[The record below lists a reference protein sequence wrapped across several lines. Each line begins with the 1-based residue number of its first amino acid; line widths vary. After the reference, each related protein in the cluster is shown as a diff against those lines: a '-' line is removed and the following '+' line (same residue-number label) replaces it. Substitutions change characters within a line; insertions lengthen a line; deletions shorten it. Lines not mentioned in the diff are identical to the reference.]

1 MNLATQIALACDG
14 MLIHA
19 SLLGHAI
26 EANGFASADSYEAA
40 ELDAAER
47 RLRSLAD
54 KIAEQRKRLVGNE
67 PASTH
72 VKFLVAAE

>member
-26 EANGFASADSYEAA
+26 EANGFTSADSYEAA
-40 ELDAAER
+40 ELETTER

-54 KIAEQRKRLVGNE
+54 KIAEQRKRLVENAR
-67 PASTH
+67 P
-72 VKFLVAAE
+72 VRLVAAE

>member
-54 KIAEQRKRLVGNE
+54 KIAEQRKRLIENV
-67 PASTH
+67 PASPH

>member
-1 MNLATQIALACDG
+1 MNLATQISLACDG

-26 EANGFASADSYEAA
+26 EANGFASADSYEVT
-40 ELDAAER
+40 ELDVAER

-54 KIAEQRKRLVGNE
+54 KIAEQRAKLIGNE
-67 PASTH
+67 PGGGVQH
-72 VKFLVAAE
+72 LIAAE